1 MKNKR
6 TGNIGE
12 ALSYKY
18 LKSQGYTD
26 IKYNVTNAIGEI
38 DIVAKDQDGTIVF
51 IEVKTRTNLNF
62 GYPKEAVNYRKQ
74 HKIKLVATAYL
85 KNQGLIDKV
94 SVRFDVI
101 EIVGDNQEYKLNH
114 IKDAF

>member
-1 MKNKR
+1 MKSKR

-12 ALSYKY
+12 ALSYDY
-18 LKSQGYTD
+18 LKSHGYTD
-26 IKYNVTNAIGEI
+26 IKYNITNQIGEI
-38 DIVAKDQDGTIVF
+38 DIVAKDQDDTMVF

-62 GYPKEAVNYRKQ
+62 GYPKEAVNNHKQ
-74 HKIKLVATAYL
+74 YKIKLVATAYL
-85 KNQGLIDKV
+85 KSKGLLDQV

-101 EIVGDNQEYKLNH
+101 EIVGDNQDYRLNH